1 MICASLSIVFRA
13 KRIHP
18 VGTSYHLGATE
29 PIGLAFGAAATNR
42 IPIEHSDEVTE
53 MLRLVAIAAQDLLEG
68 AAPPELLQADVDVP
82 LTFGDANNRVFN
94 KSASN
99 K

>member
-1 MICASLSIVFRA
+1 
-13 KRIHP
+13 
-18 VGTSYHLGATE
+18 
-29 PIGLAFGAAATNR
+29 
-42 IPIEHSDEVTE
+42 

-82 LTFGDANNRVFN
+82 LTFGDANNRFFS